1 MKRTYKS
8 PSGTP
13 AGTAAEGDLLLRE
26 LLVRPFALRLPEHA
40 RSPFI
45 FASPHSGSVYPGG
58 FLAQSQLAGPNLRRS
73 EDAYVDELFFS
84 VTSLGAPLLA
94 ANFPRAYVDANR
106 APVELDPAMFD
117 SSLGLPVDATSPRVH
132 AGLGVIPRLVR
143 DGAEIYREKLA
154 AAEAHFRLQQ
164 LHRPYHA
171 ALARLVDETFAR
183 YGVAVIVDCHSM
195 PSAAAAPDIV
205 LGDRYGS
212 AASQILMR
220 TAEKAL
226 AAVGFRTVRNVP
238 YAGGYTTSLYGR
250 PSCGLHALQVEVNRA
265 LYLDEERIV
274 RSHAFTS
281 TARRIAEAFA
291 AIVSLDPAILRPDKG
306 LGLAAE

>member
-1 MKRTYKS
+1 MKRTHKS
-8 PSGTP
+8 PGGKA
-13 AGTAAEGDLLLRE
+13 AGNPAEGDQLLRE
-26 LLVRPFALRLPEHA
+26 LLMRPFVLHLPEHV

-45 FASPHSGSVYPGG
+45 FASPHSGSTYPES

-73 EDAYVDELFFS
+73 EDAYVDELFS
-84 VTSLGAPLLA
+84 GVTNLGAPLLA

-106 APVELDPAMFD
+106 APAELDPAMFE
-117 SSLGLPVDATSPRVH
+117 SSLGLPVDVTSPRVH
-132 AGLGVIPRLVR
+132 AGLGVIPKLVR

-154 AAEAHFRLQQ
+154 AADAHLRLQQ

-171 ALARLVDETFAR
+171 ALAKLVNETYAR
-183 YGVAVIVDCHSM
+183 YGVAVVVDCHSM

-220 TAEKAL
+220 AAEKAL

-238 YAGGYTTSLYGR
+238 YAGGYTTSLYGQ
-250 PSCGLHALQVEVNRA
+250 PSRGLHAMQVEVNRA
-265 LYLDEERIV
+265 LYLDEERIA
-274 RSHAFTS
+274 RSNAFTS
-281 TARRIAEAFA
+281 TARRIAEAFE
-291 AIVSLDPAILRPDKG
+291 AIVALDPAILRPDKG